1 MSGMVMM
8 VLIVVD
14 ALVCGSDSIVAVIL
28 LLLLLL
34 LLVMLIRIDGLLVR
48 SWLAGLGHRLVMMAL
63 IRVVMGALGTRLM
76 I

>member
-1 MSGMVMM
+1 MSRMVMV

-14 ALVCGSDSIVAVIL
+14 ALVGGSSIVAVIL

-34 LLVMLIRIDGLLVR
+34 LLVMLIGIARLLVR
-48 SWLAGLGHRLVMMAL
+48 SGLAGLVHRLVMMAL
-63 IRVVMGALGTRLM
+63 IRVVMGTLGTRLM

>member
-1 MSGMVMM
+1 MM
-8 VLIVVD
+8 VLVVVG
-14 ALVCGSDSIVAVIL
+14 ALVRGSIVAIIL

-34 LLVMLIRIDGLLVR
+34 LLVMLIGIAGLLVG
-48 SWLAGLGHRLVMMAL
+48 SGLAGLVHRLVMMAL

>member
-1 MSGMVMM
+1 M

-14 ALVCGSDSIVAVIL
+14 ALVRGSDSIVAVIL

-34 LLVMLIRIDGLLVR
+34 VMLIGIDRLLVG
-48 SWLAGLGHRLVMMAL
+48 SGLAGLGHRLVMMAL
-63 IRVVMGALGTRLM
+63 IRVVMRALGTRLM